1 MRVVF
6 LNYNTRK
13 IFRNIGGRAIPLE
26 LSIIKNKIDTAA
38 VARMENLPT
47 EGNTTHRNIVIY
59 IFHNIFQE
67 YMDF

>member
-1 MRVVF
+1 M
-6 LNYNTRK
+6 RK
-13 IFRNIGGRAIPLE
+13 IFQNSGGNAIPLE

-47 EGNTTHRNIVIY
+47 EDNTRVEILLY
-59 IFHNIFQE
+59 IFHNIFLE